1 MSRKL
6 IAQLEEGHE
15 GASLC
20 SAELHRETGQF
31 RENLPVVISLASKAL
46 KERHWEAVSSVIGAE
61 IEPNEDLTLSRLLK
75 MNAASVIEQIQEVC
89 VSAEKEYGL
98 ERNLA
103 AMQEEWKLMQFDVKP
118 YKETNTSVVGGI
130 DEIIALLDDHIVKT
144 QTMMGSMYIHAVRD
158 EMKAWEHQ
166 LKYAQSLIDE
176 WIKCQRTWMYLEPIF
191 GSEDIMRQLPTEARR
206 FKDVDSLFRATM
218 KLVDDDAVFIVQA
231 NPEKRLLE
239 KFSAAN
245 EKLDKIQKGLA
256 DYLEMKRLVFPR
268 FFFLSDDQMLEILSQ
283 TKNPLAVQPHLGK
296 AFEGVNEVHFEDDL
310 KISQMISVE
319 RECVALDRNVN
330 PEAPKNKGNA
340 ELWLLELE
348 NVQWGSIRTQ
358 CERALA
364 EYPTIARPTWTL
376 HWPAQ
381 VVLVVSQIF
390 WTQDVQAAL
399 ADGGTRAGCRR
410 TPTRARSRC
419 STSC

>member
-1 MSRKL
+1 
-6 IAQLEEGHE
+6 
-15 GASLC
+15 
-20 SAELHRETGQF
+20 
-31 RENLPVVISLASKAL
+31 
-46 KERHWEAVSSVIGAE
+46 
-61 IEPNEDLTLSRLLK
+61 
-75 MNAASVIEQIQEVC
+75 
-89 VSAEKEYGL
+89 
-98 ERNLA
+98 
-103 AMQEEWKLMQFDVKP
+103 
-118 YKETNTSVVGGI
+118 
-130 DEIIALLDDHIVKT
+130 
-144 QTMMGSMYIHAVRD
+144 
-158 EMKAWEHQ
+158 
-166 LKYAQSLIDE
+166 
-176 WIKCQRTWMYLEPIF
+176 MYLEPIF

-218 KLVDDDAVFIVQA
+218 KMVDDDAVFIAQA

-330 PEAPKNKGNA
+330 PEAPKNKGNV

-348 NVQWGSIRTQ
+348 NVQWDSIRTQ

-399 ADGGTRAGCRR
+399 ADGGTRGLQAYTDACTQQMQHIVLMVRGDLSKLERKTLSALVVIDVHARDTTQAMCKAGVSDAKDFEWVSQLRYYWEAAWKDGQACREGELTCVARIVNARVLYGYEYLGNSSRLVITPLTDRCYR
-410 TPTRARSRC
+410 TMISAIDLLYGCLLYTSPSPRDGLLSRMP
-419 STSC
+419 SSA